1 MGLVEGRAKLLRD
14 DYCDGLGNCLPV
26 CPTGAITFEER
37 EAAAYDEAA
46 VLALQE
52 ARPGKKVLPCGC
64 PGTQARAIER
74 HSGIGKETS
83 ESEVPGAVS
92 VSGTTLSGVSSG
104 TCQMSELCQ
113 WPVQIKLVPV
123 NASYFN
129 CAHLLVSADCA
140 AYAYGNFHSDFI
152 KNKITLIG
160 CPKLDEGDYS
170 EKLTAILKEND
181 IKSVTVVRMEVPCC
195 GGIENA
201 VKTALYWKLRNKG
214 RYLSLAGIYDKDR

>member
-1 MGLVEGRAKLLRD
+1 MIRKIIHIDQELCNGCGLCVDACHEGAMGLVEGRAKLLRD

-104 TCQMSELCQ
+104 T
-113 WPVQIKLVPV
+113 
-123 NASYFN
+123 
-129 CAHLLVSADCA
+129 
-140 AYAYGNFHSDFI
+140 
-152 KNKITLIG
+152 
-160 CPKLDEGDYS
+160 
-170 EKLTAILKEND
+170 
-181 IKSVTVVRMEVPCC
+181 
-195 GGIENA
+195 
-201 VKTALYWKLRNKG
+201 
-214 RYLSLAGIYDKDR
+214 